1 MQHHTAEPVGSD
13 APPRPTVFTPRDFCG
28 NKDLEL
34 HAHPHAL
41 PGTPTTVGLFARGAG
56 CSFQWDMTADG
67 ARRMADM
74 LCKAAAEAEALDVAK
89 QDAEAA
95 A

>member
-1 MQHHTAEPVGSD
+1 MRTNSDGPVGSVT
-13 APPRPTVFTPRDFCG
+13 PPAPTVFYPRNFCG

-34 HAHPHAL
+34 HAHHHHL
-41 PGTPTTVGLFARGAG
+41 SDTPTTVGLFARGAG
-56 CSFQWDMTADG
+56 LSFQWDMTVEG
-67 ARRMADM
+67 ARSMADM
-74 LCKAAAEAEALDVAK
+74 LCKAAAEAEALDIAK